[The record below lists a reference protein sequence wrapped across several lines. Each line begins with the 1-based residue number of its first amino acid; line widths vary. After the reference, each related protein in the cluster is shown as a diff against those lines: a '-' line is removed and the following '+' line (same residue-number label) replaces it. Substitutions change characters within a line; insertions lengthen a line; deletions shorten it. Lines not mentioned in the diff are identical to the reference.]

1 MTRINV
7 DIDDWAC
14 DEVMR
19 RYGFA
24 TRGEAINF
32 ALRSLAAET
41 LSEVEVRRIR
51 GKGWEGDLDVMRS
64 SLTP

>member
-19 RYGFA
+19 RYGLA

-32 ALRSLAAET
+32 ALRSLVGES
-41 LSEVEVRRIR
+41 LSTTEARNLR
-51 GKGWEGDLDVMRS
+51 GIGWYGDLDVMRS
-64 SLTP
+64 